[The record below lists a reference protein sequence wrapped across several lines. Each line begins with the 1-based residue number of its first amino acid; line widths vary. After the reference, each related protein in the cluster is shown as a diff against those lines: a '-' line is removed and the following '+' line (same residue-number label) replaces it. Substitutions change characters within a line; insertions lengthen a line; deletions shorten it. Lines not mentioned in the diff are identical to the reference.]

1 MEKKTNI
8 FIQARISSTRLSNK
22 MLLKI
27 NNLEIIEWVIL
38 RLKKSKFANK
48 IVLCTS
54 NKNVDLKLVKVAKNN
69 NIDFITGPENDV
81 LKRFEIA
88 HKKFPSKNIVR
99 VCADNP
105 FIDHI
110 EVDRLIKNFNSNKYD
125 YSFNNQPKLNT
136 RCADG
141 FGAEI
146 FSDEVLNKMN
156 RLVIKNAHKEH
167 ATQYIW
173 DNLNKF
179 KIKEI
184 KIPKFLE
191 KPNIRMDIDNRKDYL
206 KILKIVDK
214 FDININSS
222 AKVILKR
229 MAKFI

>member
-1 MEKKTNI
+1 
-8 FIQARISSTRLSNK
+8 
-22 MLLKI
+22 
-27 NNLEIIEWVIL
+27 
-38 RLKKSKFANK
+38 
-48 IVLCTS
+48 
-54 NKNVDLKLVKVAKNN
+54 
-69 NIDFITGPENDV
+69 
-81 LKRFEIA
+81 
-88 HKKFPSKNIVR
+88 
-99 VCADNP
+99 
-105 FIDHI
+105 
-110 EVDRLIKNFNSNKYD
+110 
-125 YSFNNQPKLNT
+125 
-136 RCADG
+136 
-141 FGAEI
+141 
-146 FSDEVLNKMN
+146 MN